1 MEDKTLEQPTMSLYE
16 YSKQVVANE
25 VPMDPILFNKKMIE
39 VSTDMVEHTY
49 MMLLCHDRRDYTIFH
64 IANTDKKIAAK
75 EISQTLYNRGK
86 TLLVD
91 NQKDGSWEIW
101 IRDSLTDENFA
112 YYLFPY
118 DDGVVEVE

>member
-39 VSTDMVEHTY
+39 VSMDMVEHTY

-64 IANTDKKIAAK
+64 ITNTDKKIAAK
-75 EISQTLYNRGK
+75 EISETLYNRGK
-86 TLLVD
+86 ILLVD
-91 NQKDGSWEIW
+91 KQKDGSWEIW
-101 IRDSLTDENFA
+101 IRDSLTNENFA

-118 DDGVVEVE
+118 DDGIVEVR

>member
-64 IANTDKKIAAK
+64 IANADKKIAAK
-75 EISQTLYNRGK
+75 EISETLHNRGK
-86 TLLVD
+86 ILLVD
-91 NQKDGSWEIW
+91 KQKDGSWEIW

-118 DDGVVEVE
+118 DNGVVEVE

>member
-39 VSTDMVEHTY
+39 VSADMVEHTY

-75 EISQTLYNRGK
+75 EISETLHNRGK
-86 TLLVD
+86 ILLVD
-91 NQKDGSWEIW
+91 KQKDGSWEIW

>member
-1 MEDKTLEQPTMSLYE
+1 MEDKTLEQPIMSLYE

-25 VPMDPILFNKKMIE
+25 VSMDPILFNKKMIE
-39 VSTDMVEHTY
+39 VSADMVEHTY

-75 EISQTLYNRGK
+75 EISETLHNRGK
-86 TLLVD
+86 ILLVD
-91 NQKDGSWEIW
+91 KQKDGSWEIW

>member
-16 YSKQVVANE
+16 YSKQIVANE
-25 VPMDPILFNKKMIE
+25 VPMDPILFNQKMIE
-39 VSTDMVEHTY
+39 VSMDMVEHTY

-64 IANTDKKIAAK
+64 IANADKKIAAK
-75 EISQTLYNRGK
+75 EISETLYNRGK
-86 TLLVD
+86 ILLVD
-91 NQKDGSWEIW
+91 KQKDGSWEIW

-118 DDGVVEVE
+118 DDGVVEVK

>member
-25 VPMDPILFNKKMIE
+25 VPMDPILFNQKMIE
-39 VSTDMVEHTY
+39 VSMDMVEHTY

-64 IANTDKKIAAK
+64 IANVDKKIAAK
-75 EISQTLYNRGK
+75 EISETLYNRGK
-86 TLLVD
+86 ILLVD
-91 NQKDGSWEIW
+91 KQKDGSWEIW

>member
-39 VSTDMVEHTY
+39 VSMGMVEHTY
-49 MMLLCHDRRDYTIFH
+49 MMLLCHERRDYTIFH
-64 IANTDKKIAAK
+64 IANTDNKIAAK
-75 EISQTLYNRGK
+75 EISETLYNRGK
-86 TLLVD
+86 ILLVD
-91 NQKDGSWEIW
+91 KQKDGSWEIW

-118 DDGVVEVE
+118 DNGVVEVG

>member
-25 VPMDPILFNKKMIE
+25 VPMDPILFNKKMME
-39 VSTDMVEHTY
+39 VSRDMVEHTY

-64 IANTDKKIAAK
+64 ITNADKEIAAK
-75 EISQTLYNRGK
+75 EISETLYNRGK
-86 TLLVD
+86 ILLVD
-91 NQKDGSWEIW
+91 KQKDGSWEIW

-118 DDGVVEVE
+118 DNGVVEVE

>member
-39 VSTDMVEHTY
+39 VSADMVEHTY
-49 MMLLCHDRRDYTIFH
+49 MMLLCHERRDYTVFH
-64 IANTDKKIAAK
+64 ITNTNKKIAAN
-75 EISQTLYNRGK
+75 EISETLYNRGK
-86 TLLVD
+86 VLLVD
-91 NQKDGSWEIW
+91 KQKDGSWEIW

>member
-64 IANTDKKIAAK
+64 IANTDKKIAAN
-75 EISQTLYNRGK
+75 EISETLHNRGK
-86 TLLVD
+86 ILLVD
-91 NQKDGSWEIW
+91 KQKDGSWEIW

>member
-1 MEDKTLEQPTMSLYE
+1 MEDKILEQPTMSLYK

-39 VSTDMVEHTY
+39 VSMDMVEHTY

-75 EISQTLYNRGK
+75 EISETLYNRGK
-86 TLLVD
+86 ILLVD
-91 NQKDGSWEIW
+91 KQKDGSWEIW

>member
-16 YSKQVVANE
+16 YSKQIVANE
-25 VPMDPILFNKKMIE
+25 VPMDPILFNQKMIE
-39 VSTDMVEHTY
+39 VSMDMVEHTY

-75 EISQTLYNRGK
+75 EISETLHNRGK
-86 TLLVD
+86 ILLVD
-91 NQKDGSWEIW
+91 KQKDGSWEIW

>member
-39 VSTDMVEHTY
+39 VSMDMVEYTY

-64 IANTDKKIAAK
+64 IANADKKIAAK
-75 EISQTLYNRGK
+75 EISETLYNRGK
-86 TLLVD
+86 ILLVD
-91 NQKDGSWEIW
+91 KQKDGSWEIW

>member
-16 YSKQVVANE
+16 YSKQLVANE

-39 VSTDMVEHTY
+39 VSMDMVEHTY

-75 EISQTLYNRGK
+75 EISETLHNRGK
-86 TLLVD
+86 ILLVD
-91 NQKDGSWEIW
+91 KQKDGSWEIW

-118 DDGVVEVE
+118 DDGVVEVG

>member
-1 MEDKTLEQPTMSLYE
+1 MEDKALEQPTMSLYE
-16 YSKQVVANE
+16 YSKQIVANE

-39 VSTDMVEHTY
+39 VSMDMVEHTY

-75 EISQTLYNRGK
+75 EISETLYNRGK
-86 TLLVD
+86 ILLVD
-91 NQKDGSWEIW
+91 KQKDGSWEIW

-118 DDGVVEVE
+118 DNGVVEVG

>member
-1 MEDKTLEQPTMSLYE
+1 MEGKTLEQPTISLYK
-16 YSKQVVANE
+16 YSKQLIANE

-64 IANTDKKIAAK
+64 ITNTDKKIAAK
-75 EISQTLYNRGK
+75 EISETLYNRGK
-86 TLLVD
+86 ILLVD
-91 NQKDGSWEIW
+91 KQKDGSWEIW

>member
-39 VSTDMVEHTY
+39 VSMDMVEHTY

-64 IANTDKKIAAK
+64 ITNADKKNAAN
-75 EISQTLYNRGK
+75 EISETLLNRGK
-86 TLLVD
+86 ILLVD
-91 NQKDGSWEIW
+91 KQKDGSWEIW

>member
-39 VSTDMVEHTY
+39 VAMDMVEHTY

-64 IANTDKKIAAK
+64 ITNADKKIATK
-75 EISQTLYNRGK
+75 EISETLYNRGK
-86 TLLVD
+86 ILLVD
-91 NQKDGSWEIW
+91 KQKDGSWEIW

-118 DDGVVEVE
+118 DNGVVEVE

>member
-25 VPMDPILFNKKMIE
+25 VPMDPILFNQKMIE
-39 VSTDMVEHTY
+39 VSMDMVEHTY

-64 IANTDKKIAAK
+64 ITNADKEIAAK
-75 EISQTLYNRGK
+75 EISETLYNRGK
-86 TLLVD
+86 ILLVD
-91 NQKDGSWEIW
+91 KQKDGSWEIW
-101 IRDSLTDENFA
+101 IRDSITNENFA

>member
-1 MEDKTLEQPTMSLYE
+1 MEGKTLEQPTMSLYE

-39 VSTDMVEHTY
+39 VSMDMVEHTY

-64 IANTDKKIAAK
+64 ITNADKKTAAK
-75 EISQTLYNRGK
+75 EISETLYNRGK
-86 TLLVD
+86 ILLVD
-91 NQKDGSWEIW
+91 KQKDGSWEIW

>member
-39 VSTDMVEHTY
+39 VSMDMVEHTY

-64 IANTDKKIAAK
+64 IANTDKKIAAN
-75 EISQTLYNRGK
+75 EISETLHNRGK
-86 TLLVD
+86 ILLVD
-91 NQKDGSWEIW
+91 KQKDGSWEIW

>member
-25 VPMDPILFNKKMIE
+25 VPMDPILFNKKMME
-39 VSTDMVEHTY
+39 VSMDMVEHTY

-64 IANTDKKIAAK
+64 IANADKEIAAK
-75 EISQTLYNRGK
+75 EISETLYNRGK
-86 TLLVD
+86 ILLVD
-91 NQKDGSWEIW
+91 KQKDGSWEIW

>member
-39 VSTDMVEHTY
+39 VSMDMVEHTY

-64 IANTDKKIAAK
+64 IANADKKIATK
-75 EISQTLYNRGK
+75 EISETLYNRGK
-86 TLLVD
+86 ILLVD
-91 NQKDGSWEIW
+91 KQKDGSWEIW

>member
-25 VPMDPILFNKKMIE
+25 VPMDPILFNQKMIE
-39 VSTDMVEHTY
+39 VSMDMVEHTY

-64 IANTDKKIAAK
+64 IANADKKIAAK
-75 EISQTLYNRGK
+75 EISETLHNRGK
-86 TLLVD
+86 ILLVD
-91 NQKDGSWEIW
+91 KQKDGSWEIW

-118 DDGVVEVE
+118 DNGVVEVE

>member
-16 YSKQVVANE
+16 YSKQIVANE

-39 VSTDMVEHTY
+39 VSMDMVEHTY
-49 MMLLCHDRRDYTIFH
+49 MMLLCHERRDYTIFH
-64 IANTDKKIAAK
+64 ITNTDKKIATK
-75 EISQTLYNRGK
+75 EISETLYNRGK
-86 TLLVD
+86 ILLVD
-91 NQKDGSWEIW
+91 KQKDGSWEIW

-118 DDGVVEVE
+118 DNGVVEVE

>member
-16 YSKQVVANE
+16 YSKQIVANE
-25 VPMDPILFNKKMIE
+25 VPMDPILFNQKMIE
-39 VSTDMVEHTY
+39 VSIDMVKHTY
-49 MMLLCHDRRDYTIFH
+49 IMLLCHDRRDYTIFH
-64 IANTDKKIAAK
+64 ITNADKKNAAK
-75 EISQTLYNRGK
+75 EISETLLNRGK
-86 TLLVD
+86 ILLVD
-91 NQKDGSWEIW
+91 KQKDGSWEIW

>member
-16 YSKQVVANE
+16 YSKQVIANE

-39 VSTDMVEHTY
+39 VSIDMVEHTY

-64 IANTDKKIAAK
+64 ITNTDKKIAAK
-75 EISQTLYNRGK
+75 EISETLYNRGK
-86 TLLVD
+86 ILLVD
-91 NQKDGSWEIW
+91 KQKDGSWEIW

>member
-39 VSTDMVEHTY
+39 VSMDMVEHTY
-49 MMLLCHDRRDYTIFH
+49 MMLLCHERRDYTIFH
-64 IANTDKKIAAK
+64 IANTDKKIAAN
-75 EISQTLYNRGK
+75 EISETLYNRGK
-86 TLLVD
+86 ILLVD
-91 NQKDGSWEIW
+91 KQKDGSWEIW

>member
-25 VPMDPILFNKKMIE
+25 VPMDPILFNQKMIE
-39 VSTDMVEHTY
+39 VSMDMVEHTY

-75 EISQTLYNRGK
+75 EISETLYNRGK
-86 TLLVD
+86 ILLVD
-91 NQKDGSWEIW
+91 KQKDGSWEIW

>member
-25 VPMDPILFNKKMIE
+25 VPMGPILFNKKMIE
-39 VSTDMVEHTY
+39 VSMDMVEHTY

-75 EISQTLYNRGK
+75 EISETLYNRGK
-86 TLLVD
+86 ILLVD
-91 NQKDGSWEIW
+91 KQKDGSWEIW

-118 DDGVVEVE
+118 DNGVVEVG

>member
-25 VPMDPILFNKKMIE
+25 VPMDPILFNQKMIE
-39 VSTDMVEHTY
+39 VSMDMVEHTY

-75 EISQTLYNRGK
+75 EISETLYNRGK
-86 TLLVD
+86 ILLVD
-91 NQKDGSWEIW
+91 KQKDGSWEIW

-118 DDGVVEVE
+118 DNGVVEVE

>member
-64 IANTDKKIAAK
+64 IANADKKIAAK
-75 EISQTLYNRGK
+75 EISETLHNRGK
-86 TLLVD
+86 ILLVD
-91 NQKDGSWEIW
+91 KQKDGSWEIW

>member
-25 VPMDPILFNKKMIE
+25 VPMDPILFNQKMIE
-39 VSTDMVEHTY
+39 VSMDMVEHTY

-64 IANTDKKIAAK
+64 IANADKKIAAK
-75 EISQTLYNRGK
+75 EISETLYNRGK
-86 TLLVD
+86 ILLVD
-91 NQKDGSWEIW
+91 KQKDGSWEIW
-101 IRDSLTDENFA
+101 IRDSLTNENFA

>member
-25 VPMDPILFNKKMIE
+25 VPMDPILFNQKMIE
-39 VSTDMVEHTY
+39 VSMDMVEHTY

-64 IANTDKKIAAK
+64 ITNTDKKIAAK
-75 EISQTLYNRGK
+75 EISETLYNRGK
-86 TLLVD
+86 ILLVD
-91 NQKDGSWEIW
+91 KQKDGSWEIW

>member
-25 VPMDPILFNKKMIE
+25 VPMDPILFNQKMIE
-39 VSTDMVEHTY
+39 VSMDMVEHTY

-64 IANTDKKIAAK
+64 IANADKKIAAK
-75 EISQTLYNRGK
+75 EISETLYNRGK
-86 TLLVD
+86 ILLVD
-91 NQKDGSWEIW
+91 KQKDGSWEIW

-118 DDGVVEVE
+118 DNGVVEVE

>member
-39 VSTDMVEHTY
+39 VSIDMVEHTY

-64 IANTDKKIAAK
+64 ITNTDKKIAAK
-75 EISQTLYNRGK
+75 EISETLYNRGK
-86 TLLVD
+86 ILLVD
-91 NQKDGSWEIW
+91 KQKDGSWEIW

>member
-16 YSKQVVANE
+16 YSKQIVANE

-39 VSTDMVEHTY
+39 VAMAMVEHTY
-49 MMLLCHDRRDYTIFH
+49 VMLLCHDRRDYTIFH
-64 IANTDKKIAAK
+64 ITNTDKKIAAK
-75 EISQTLYNRGK
+75 EISETLYNRGK
-86 TLLVD
+86 ILLVD
-91 NQKDGSWEIW
+91 KQKDGSWEIW